1 MTKNNKAITTT
12 KVDKRPS
19 NFETDTIY
27 YSVLEKGNDDIG
39 YVYDYTIYKESFGAE
54 GIYNATFYSKDKA
67 GNEVNNTLDGKNA
80 GLTFIVDNTSPD
92 VVIDGVDSDSFK
104 LYEDTEVNIYIRDN
118 FKLTEAYLEMVDED
132 GAVIERYDYIALSQ
146 NEGDVVTITLPS
158 SEKSMSLQYY
168 ASDAAGNEVM
178 LLRENKAPKAAGIS
192 MAIIGENI
200 TPTNLLIFIFAGF
213 FIAILI
219 GISFKFII
227 AKLTS

>member
-1 MTKNNKAITTT
+1 
-12 KVDKRPS
+12 
-19 NFETDTIY
+19 
-27 YSVLEKGNDDIG
+27 
-39 YVYDYTIYKESFGAE
+39 
-54 GIYNATFYSKDKA
+54 
-67 GNEVNNTLDGKNA
+67 
-80 GLTFIVDNTSPD
+80 
-92 VVIDGVDSDSFK
+92 
-104 LYEDTEVNIYIRDN
+104 
-118 FKLTEAYLEMVDED
+118 VDED

-146 NEGDVVTITLPS
+146 NEGDIITITLPS

-200 TPTNLLIFIFAGF
+200 TPTNMLIFIFAGF